1 MKKIYL
7 AGPLFSCAE
16 QQFNNDLFDSLSAA
30 GYAVFLPQKEC
41 TGLEADKI
49 FNRCRE
55 GIDSSEIIIAILDG
69 ADADSGTCWECGY
82 GYAKGKQIVALRT
95 DFRKSGDTEGFNAM
109 LFFCAN
115 KVITGNN
122 FLQSLLEHLK
132 TL

>member
-7 AGPLFSCAE
+7 AAPLFSLAE
-16 QQFNNDLFDSLSAA
+16 QEFNNNLFESLKSA
-30 GYAVFLPQKEC
+30 GYLVFLPQKEC
-41 TGLEADKI
+41 TGLAVDKI
-49 FNRCRE
+49 FNKCRE
-55 GIDSSEIIIAILDG
+55 GIDSAEIIIAILDG

-82 GYAKGKQIVALRT
+82 GYAKGKHIVAVRT
-95 DFRKSGDTEGFNAM
+95 DFRKSGDTDGYNAM

-122 FLQSLLEHLK
+122 FLHSLLEHLK